1 MPWRE
6 EYWLYRHYASRVQG
20 QGMTFWQLVGDRRL
34 RPLLRTR
41 WTGQFTD
48 GIFQSA
54 LASFVLFSPER
65 QASALSA
72 AIAFAVVLLPYSIVG
87 PMVGTL
93 LDRFS
98 RQRAVLFS
106 NLTRATTLL
115 FIALLIFQGRT
126 GIELTAFVLIA
137 FGVNRLILAGLS
149 AGLPLVAP
157 QSSLIAANALAVTGG
172 SVWVVLGGGMGLL
185 IRRFT
190 DAIATADHADGYLIL
205 AAAAGYLLTAL
216 FASLMKRGEIGP
228 APHQI
233 RKASLAEG
241 FLEVRD
247 GFAFLKNHQDAA
259 RGIFATAIHR
269 GGITALTLTAMLLE
283 RNTFNDPSNS
293 DAGLAGLSIA
303 LSSAAVGFTIG
314 ALIAPMGARWIG
326 RHRWIRLSIFLAA
339 LGTLILVIDRNQILL
354 CAAAFTTGLFGQS
367 VKVTNDALVQSKI
380 TDEFR
385 GRVFAVYDVVVNA
398 TIVSFSLIAAN
409 LLPQSGDS
417 WLVPLLVALTYLWI
431 GAVIL
436 RPSRF
441 FLKGGDVPSTNASA
455 LQ

>member
-1 MPWRE
+1 MVKN
-6 EYWLYRHYASRVQG
+6 AQIKG
-20 QGMTFWQLVGDRRL
+20 ANFWELIRDRRL
-34 RPLLRTR
+34 RPLLKIR

-72 AIAFAVVLLPYSIVG
+72 ALAFTVVLLPYSIVG

-106 NLTRATTLL
+106 NLTRTITLL

-126 GIELTAFVLIA
+126 GVELTALVLIA

-149 AGLPLVAP
+149 AGLPIVAP
-157 QSSLIAANALAVTGG
+157 PTSLIAANALAVTGG
-172 SVWVVLGGGMGLL
+172 SVWVVLGGGAGLL

-190 DAIATADHADGYLIL
+190 DAITTADHADGYLIL
-205 AAAAGYLLTAL
+205 AGATGYLMTAL
-216 FASLMKRGEIGP
+216 FTLAMKRDEIGP
-228 APHQI
+228 QPHQI
-233 RKASLAEG
+233 RKGSLAEG
-241 FLEVRD
+241 FIEVRE
-247 GFAFLKNHQDAA
+247 GFKFLAIHQDAA

-283 RNTFNDPSNS
+283 RNTFNDPTNS
-293 DAGLAGLSIA
+293 DAGLAGLSVA
-303 LSSAAVGFTIG
+303 LSSAAIGFTIG
-314 ALIAPMGARWIG
+314 ALVAPKGVELMG
-326 RHRWIRLSIFLAA
+326 RHRWIRLSMVIAA
-339 LGTLILVIDRNQILL
+339 IGTSILLIDRTQLLL
-354 CAAAFTTGLFGQS
+354 CLAAFTTGLFGQS

-380 TDEFR
+380 SDEYR
-385 GRVFAVYDVVVNA
+385 GRVFAVYDVVVNSS
-398 TIVSFSLIAAN
+398 IVGFALISAF

-417 WLVPLLVALTYLWI
+417 WLVPGLVSLTYI
-431 GAVIL
+431 AIAVVTL
-436 RPSRF
+436 RPSKF
-441 FLKGGDVPSTNASA
+441 FLKGGDVNATTP
-455 LQ
+455 

>member
-1 MPWRE
+1 MLER
-6 EYWLYRHYASRVQG
+6 G
-20 QGMTFWQLVGDRRL
+20 FTFWELILDKRL

-41 WTGQFTD
+41 WIGQFTD

-65 QASALSA
+65 QASALNA
-72 AIAFAVVLLPYSIVG
+72 AVAFAVVLLPYSIVG

-98 RQRAVLFS
+98 RQRAVLYS
-106 NLTRATTLL
+106 NLTRVITLL

-126 GIELTAFVLIA
+126 GVELTIFVLVA

-157 QSSLIAANALAVTGG
+157 PSSLIAANALAVTGG
-172 SVWVVLGGGMGLL
+172 SVWVVLGGGLGLL

-190 DAIATADHADGYLIL
+190 DALTTADHADGYLIL
-205 AAAAGYLLTAL
+205 AAALGYLLAAL
-216 FASLMKRGEIGP
+216 FAAMMKKSEIGP
-228 APHQI
+228 QPHQV
-233 RKASLAEG
+233 KKGSLLEG
-241 FLEVRD
+241 FIEVRE
-247 GFAFLKNHQDAA
+247 GFRFLAIHQDAA
-259 RGIFATAIHR
+259 RGIAATAIHR

-283 RNTFNDPSNS
+283 RNTFHDPANS

-303 LSSAAVGFTIG
+303 LSAAAIGFTIG
-314 ALIAPMGARWIG
+314 ALIAPMGVRWTG
-326 RHRWIRLSIFLAA
+326 RHRWIRISMFAAA

-380 TDEFR
+380 SDEFR
-385 GRVFAVYDVVVNA
+385 GRVFAVYDVVVNGC
-398 TIVSFSLIAAN
+398 IVGFSIIAA
-409 LLPQSGDS
+409 LILPQSGDS
-417 WLVPLLVALTYLWI
+417 WLVPALVAATYI
-431 GAVIL
+431 VMAGVVL
-436 RPSRF
+436 RPQKF
-441 FLKGGDVPSTNASA
+441 FLKSDGANATN
-455 LQ
+455 